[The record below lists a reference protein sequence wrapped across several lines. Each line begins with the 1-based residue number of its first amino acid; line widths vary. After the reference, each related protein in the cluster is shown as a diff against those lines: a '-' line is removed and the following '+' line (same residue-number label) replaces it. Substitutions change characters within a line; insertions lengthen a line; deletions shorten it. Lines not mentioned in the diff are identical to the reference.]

1 MITCA
6 VCSSTEQ
13 TYLFKWGEDVF
24 VRCSRCGLIINR
36 SRLEAAV
43 ARNMRAENKYYKGAE
58 DADFWRDNR
67 APIFQR
73 HIANLQEEKQSGVLL
88 DIGCGFGH
96 FLKMCSD
103 AGYVTA
109 GVELDPVA
117 VAYARDIYRLQVYDD
132 ELRQAALPTASY
144 DIVTLWNVL
153 DFFTDPDAELKEI
166 SRIMKDDGILIIR
179 VPNAA
184 VHVLLHRIFLGLA
197 RIGKMRQEHDPS
209 IFHAYGFNAKTLKL
223 LLDKNGFTIYKDDLS
238 ASYEPTVLV
247 RLFGKTGAR
256 AVARLYVWAATV
268 LYAASGKRFTA
279 APSLCVYAR
288 KGKR

>member
-1 MITCA
+1 MITCT
-6 VCSSTEQ
+6 VCSSSEQ
-13 TYLFKWGEDVF
+13 TYLFKWGADAF
-24 VRCSRCGLIINR
+24 VRCSRCGLVINR
-36 SRLEAAV
+36 SQLEAAV
-43 ARNMRAENKYYKGAE
+43 SREVRPENKYYKGAE
-58 DADFWRDNR
+58 DVVFWRDNR
-67 APIFQR
+67 AAIFQR
-73 HIANLQEEKQSGVLL
+73 HIARLQKEKHGGALL

-103 AGYVTA
+103 AGYATA

-117 VAYARDIYRLQVYDD
+117 VSYARDTYRLRVFGD
-132 ELRQAALPTASY
+132 ELRKVALPTASY

-166 SRIMKDDGILIIR
+166 SRIMKDDGILIVR

-184 VHVLLHRIFLGLA
+184 VHILLHRIFLGLA
-197 RIGKMRQEHDPS
+197 RIGKVRKEQDPS

-238 ASYEPTVLV
+238 ASNEPTVLV

-256 AVARLYVWAATV
+256 AVAQLYVWAATA
-268 LYAASGKRFTA
+268 LYVASGNRFRA

-288 KGKR
+288 KGKG